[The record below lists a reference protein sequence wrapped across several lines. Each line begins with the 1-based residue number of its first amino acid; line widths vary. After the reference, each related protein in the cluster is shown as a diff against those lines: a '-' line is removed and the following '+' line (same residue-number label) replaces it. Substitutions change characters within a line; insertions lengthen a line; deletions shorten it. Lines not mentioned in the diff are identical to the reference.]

1 LDVRKEYL
9 SYCNS
14 RCQDKRCDQC
24 PLRAFMD
31 AYLAMAGAPA
41 EGAEATPA
49 TARAPMAG
57 VAGPVESK
65 IEDLIKQTK
74 GGEILEGVRL
84 EGRKAIVRFRGSALL
99 KAVGIAISAVIR
111 IFSNFPIIWEI
122 ELSIGDLQIHTQRPR
137 AVDLV
142 GEAGLDMIARDSK
155 AFWNYFRPMVND
167 DKFSERVFKYL
178 GGEDNDAPALV
189 HQANLQNQQPGGF

>member
-9 SYCNS
+9 NYCNM
-14 RCQDKRCDQC
+14 RCQDKRCGEC
-24 PLRAFMD
+24 PLRGFMD
-31 AYLAMAGAPA
+31 AYLAMAGEDPAAAP
-41 EGAEATPA
+41 P
-49 TARAPMAG
+49 TAAPRP
-57 VAGPVESK
+57 VAQSAPGPVESK

-74 GGEILEGVRL
+74 GGEILEGVKL
-84 EGRKAIVRFRGSALL
+84 EGRKVIVRFKGSALL

-122 ELSIGDLQIHTQRPR
+122 ELTIGDLQMHTQRPR
-137 AVDLV
+137 ATDLV
-142 GEAGLDMIARDSK
+142 GDAGLDLIGRDSK

-167 DKFSERVFKYL
+167 DKFSEKVFKYL

-189 HQANLQNQQPGGF
+189 HQANLQSQQNPGF